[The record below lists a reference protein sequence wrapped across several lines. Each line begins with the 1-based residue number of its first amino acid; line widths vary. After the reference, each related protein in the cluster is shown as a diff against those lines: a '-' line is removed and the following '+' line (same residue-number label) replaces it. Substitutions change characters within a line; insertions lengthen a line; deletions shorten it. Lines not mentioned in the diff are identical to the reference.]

1 MKKILMISYLF
12 PPLNCGVCRQSKIA
26 KYLLQHGWNPI
37 ILSVKKSRLRPIYDE
52 HLLDDIPS
60 TIKIHRT
67 STFES
72 RIVMRYIP
80 KYIGINDKYIN
91 IPDPFIGWLPYA
103 VIRGL
108 YLIKKE
114 NIDVI
119 FSTSLPNTC
128 HLVALIL
135 KKIYKVPWV
144 ADFREAWTQ
153 NPFINYPNTIL
164 KIENKME
171 TSVIQNADKITIINE
186 NIQNDLI
193 IKYPEQAHEKFYTIS
208 HGFDPEDFQ
217 NIKKEPSN
225 GFIITYTGSFYG
237 RRSSKIFLEV
247 IKEIIDND
255 SNIRNDLR
263 IQFVGNVSESKK
275 IIDRLGLNDLVTT
288 SGFVSHKQVFSY
300 LINSDV
306 LLLIIGQGKNDNTI
320 STGKIYEYMGSRT
333 PILAIVPEGVA
344 ADLVRSAN
352 IGIVV
357 HPSDTEGIKKAI
369 NQLYINYKRG
379 DFKIKPDQEI
389 INQYKMDILS
399 KKFAQI
405 FDDVMSEK

>member
-217 NIKKEPSN
+217 NIKKESSN

>member
-217 NIKKEPSN
+217 NIKKESSN

-300 LINSDV
+300 LINSEV